1 MRMFYTSRTILIK
14 CVILAITLA
23 PGARANE
30 AFSVKA
36 VDYVAYPNEADCT
49 LSVTAAG
56 GSHDYSYKWSSGET
70 TPSLTLNAPASGKVE
85 KSCTVTDKKTKEDL
99 SATAVLTVFSVKQMT
114 ASTTSILKDGTENI
128 TLTAQLEPSA
138 PANTPSGGLLEW
150 QRKVGG
156 ASWQDING
164 ENEEELELEAGDSQA
179 PNYYQYQVRAKG
191 TDASF
196 TALAGECFVLEM
208 GTISKPSNNSKQIV
222 GAKSGTTILGPEISF
237 YTIPARAQ
245 GSPQGVQCSAEIEI
259 DGITH
264 KTDDSEFVNSGYI
277 KMTRMPDDNDHWG
290 DNKVT
295 LFIKRKSDDV
305 ELHSEEVDV
314 ELFFDAQAKS
324 HPSAS
329 GGRYDWP
336 NWLYYWKKGNAVA
349 GLDSFMYD
357 PDSPFGGYYR
367 QGQVYLTPTSIGIFN
382 FCFPLI
388 NKYYGAC
395 ITTGP
400 DGICDTTHTTG
411 DTQLI
416 AKGKGAPNVI
426 CIQAGA
432 SGVLYSQKG
441 GDDRYCNN
449 NTAINTGSNGK
460 CESREMQEMS
470 KSTE

>member
-1 MRMFYTSRTILIK
+1 MFYTSRTILIK

-114 ASTTSILKDGTENI
+114 ASTTAILKDGTENI

-196 TALAGECFVLEM
+196 TALAGECFVLSLDTIEEPGPNDKLAI
-208 GTISKPSNNSKQIV
+208 GTKAGSTIRGPYV
-222 GAKSGTTILGPEISF
+222 YFTTD
-237 YTIPARAQ
+237 PALAQ
-245 GSPQGVQCSAEIEI
+245 QSQYGVQCSAEFRL
-259 DGITH
+259 DGTTH
-264 KTDDSEFVNSGYI
+264 KTDSNAFKDHGYI
-277 KMTRMPDDNDHWG
+277 VMESMPDDNAHWG
-290 DNKVT
+290 LNNYVT
-295 LFIKRKSDDV
+295 IFIKRNTVILHQEDV
-305 ELHSEEVDV
+305 TID
-314 ELFFDAQAKS
+314 LFFAKHAKTNPDAD
-324 HPSAS
+324 PP
-329 GGRYDWP
+329 P
-336 NWLYYWKKGNAVA
+336 NWFYYWKKGDVIE
-349 GLDSFMYD
+349 DIDQFS
-357 PDSPFGGYYR
+357 YR
-367 QGQVYLTPTSIGIFN
+367 EEPGKCGTTIGDTVYLCTCGADNNSYNYTFHN
-382 FCFPLI
+382 W
-388 NKYYGAC
+388 YYHAY
-395 ITTGP
+395 ISTGP
-400 DGICDTTHTTG
+400 DGICNTRCFDTTDVQEIPVGHG
-411 DTQLI
+411 RANVVCI
-416 AKGKGAPNVI
+416 RPGAN
-426 CIQAGA
+426 
-432 SGVLYSQKG
+432 GVLDSSNN
-441 GDDRYCNN
+441 GDDRIYGNQ
-449 NTAINTGSNGK
+449 IDTGNDG
-460 CESREMQEMS
+460 CA
-470 KSTE
+470 